1 MDLKGVNTGENN
13 TYQEIQ
19 VKDNSQ
25 YIAKA
30 ENVYLQPSPQS
41 RMDTYFQRLLAEI
54 EKGIKGDVI
63 DELKY
68 YQTKLDG
75 TKGVEEKLADG
86 GFRPL
91 KIQEAKH
98 FKELYAKKATKYDC
112 YPSAQKIILSLFARI
127 KHEFDASIY
136 PLIEQK
142 QPIND
147 VMQQVH
153 KKIVVP
159 ICNMLN
165 ENGAHDTYLEFN
177 EDHIY
182 GMIYYLTGMCHL
194 NWKDYDN
201 I

>member
-54 EKGIKGDVI
+54 EKGIKGEVFDS
-63 DELKY
+63 LKY

-86 GFRPL
+86 GFRPA
-91 KIQEAKH
+91 KIQEAKRL
-98 FKELYAKKATKYDC
+98 KELYAKIAMRYDC
-112 YPSAQKIILSLFARI
+112 YPSAQKIIYDLFARI
-127 KHEFDASIY
+127 KHEFDTSIF
-136 PLIEQK
+136 PLIEQQ
-142 QPIND
+142 QPVTIL
-147 VMQQVH
+147 MQNIRN
-153 KKIVVP
+153 KIVIP
-159 ICNMLN
+159 IRDML
-165 ENGAHDTYLEFN
+165 ESNGSHDTVLGFN